1 MEKESVNPHGDFSEK
16 IDKKLLLM
24 QLKAKYK
31 EQICRLQRL
40 LKSREEKGV
49 SAGYEE
55 LRMDFL
61 NSELKMLI
69 KIKSHGL
76 FEIERLEK
84 ELHNYDCKHI

>member
-1 MEKESVNPHGDFSEK
+1 MGKQSLNQHGDFSEK
-16 IDKKLLLM
+16 LDEKLLLM

-31 EQICRLQRL
+31 EQVCRLQRL
-40 LKSREEKGV
+40 LKLREEKGV
-49 SAGYEE
+49 IAGYEE

-84 ELHNYDCKHI
+84 ELDNYDCKRI